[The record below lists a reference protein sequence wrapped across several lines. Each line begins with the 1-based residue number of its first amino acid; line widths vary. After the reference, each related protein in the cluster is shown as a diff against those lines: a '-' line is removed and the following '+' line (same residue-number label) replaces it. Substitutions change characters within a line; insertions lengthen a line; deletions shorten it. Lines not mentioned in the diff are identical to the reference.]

1 MQPKKSIKIL
11 YHKSMKKILIIEDEK
26 NIILLLKMFLEH
38 DGFEVFTAGNGFDG
52 IKIAQESNPDLI
64 LLDIVLPGINGYLVC
79 KNLKEDEKTK
89 DIPIIVISART
100 SKDDIEKIFSFG
112 AQYYI
117 AKPFS
122 LPQIK
127 QLILKYLQE

>member
-1 MQPKKSIKIL
+1 
-11 YHKSMKKILIIEDEK
+11 MKKILIIEDEK

-38 DGFEVFTAGNGFDG
+38 DGFEVLTAGNGFEG
-52 IKIAQESNPDLI
+52 IKIAQKSNPDLI
-64 LLDIVLPGINGYLVC
+64 LLDIVLPGIDGYLVC

-89 DIPIIVISART
+89 DIPVVVISART
-100 SKDDIEKIFSFG
+100 SKDDVEKIFSSG
-112 AQYYI
+112 AQDYI

-127 QLILKYLQE
+127 KSILKYLRGVENE

>member
-1 MQPKKSIKIL
+1 
-11 YHKSMKKILIIEDEK
+11 MKKILIIEDEK

-38 DGFEVFTAGNGFDG
+38 DGFEVLTAGNGLDG

-64 LLDIVLPGINGYLVC
+64 LLDIVIPGISGYLVC

-89 DIPIIVISART
+89 GIPIIVISART

-112 AQYYI
+112 AQDYI

-127 QLILKYLQE
+127 KSILKYLKE

>member
-1 MQPKKSIKIL
+1 
-11 YHKSMKKILIIEDEK
+11 MKKILIIEDEK
-26 NIILLLKMFLEH
+26 NIVLLLKMFLEH
-38 DGFEVFTAGNGFDG
+38 NGFEVFTAVNGTDG

-89 DIPIIVISART
+89 DIPIVVISART
-100 SKDDIEKIFSFG
+100 SKDDIEKIFSSG
-112 AQYYI
+112 AQDYI

-127 QLILKYLQE
+127 KSILKYS

>member
-1 MQPKKSIKIL
+1 
-11 YHKSMKKILIIEDEK
+11 MKKILIIEDEK

-38 DGFEVFTAGNGFDG
+38 NGFEVFTAGNGFDG

-89 DIPIIVISART
+89 GIPIIVISART

-112 AQYYI
+112 AQDYI

-127 QLILKYLQE
+127 KSILKYLQE